1 MVLYKDG
8 KVYLKIVYWG
18 MGGSGKTTILKTLY
32 RITKENKKEIVP
44 IGDLQI
50 IEKAS
55 GATLYFDRGL
65 FQSTKQKVYYR
76 VYTVAGQKG
85 FSPLRKK
92 IFDKTEDQTDA
103 VILVVDSQTKF
114 LKDNIESLLE
124 LKNLARNRLIN
135 EIPMIVMLNKQDL
148 GDVIDEEAFKLVL
161 KDEKLWYEPEHK
173 SYNWNPLIYSSCA
186 IFEQRKDIYSSF
198 HECARR
204 TYHFYGDSNI
214 PYPYIFKPPNPPDDF
229 EMAPQVQIRSPLKEK
244 DSEDGI
250 NCQYCGK
257 ELTKEEQLTHS
268 CKKKPE

>member
-32 RITKENKKEIVP
+32 RITKESKKDIIP

-50 IEKAS
+50 IDKAS

-65 FQSTKQKVYYR
+65 FQSTKQKKVYYR

-114 LKDNIESLLE
+114 LEDNVESLLE
-124 LKNLARNRLIN
+124 LKNMARNRLIN

-148 GDVIDEEAFKLVL
+148 DNIIDEEDFKLVL
-161 KDEKLWYEPEHK
+161 KDEKLWNEPDSK
-173 SYNWNPLIYSSCA
+173 LYNWNPLIYSSCA
-186 IFEQRKDIYSSF
+186 IFEQQKDIYRSF

-204 TYHFYGDSNI
+204 TVLYHIYGDGKAPSDQEILDNSIVNI
-214 PYPYIFKPPNPPDDF
+214 
-229 EMAPQVQIRSPLKEK
+229 
-244 DSEDGI
+244 
-250 NCQYCGK
+250 
-257 ELTKEEQLTHS
+257 
-268 CKKKPE
+268 